1 MPRRPTSTPILGT
14 SPALKRALDEA
25 ARVAPTTAAVLLR
38 GESGT
43 GKELFAQHVHERSGR
58 RGEFVAVN
66 CAALPEAILESVLF
80 GHKRGAFTG
89 ANDSSPGLVMGAN
102 GGTLFLDE
110 VGELPAAVQAKLLR
124 VLQQR
129 TVLPVGEVRERPV
142 DVRVVAASHRDLR
155 QLVAEG
161 RFREDLYHRLARF
174 ELTLPPLRERGRDV
188 IVIARTMLAGGID
201 GAPARQLSRS
211 AEPVLLAHPW
221 TGNIRE
227 LANVLFR
234 AALASGEGSVTA
246 DVLCAALGAAAIAEA
261 PLAERVLA
269 RVREA
274 GTATAADL
282 AEQFAVPR
290 TTLGRLL
297 RALVEAGDLAI
308 SGQGKATR
316 YQVAVRVPEACAD
329 PRHRAALD
337 LLAREG
343 RLTRAAFAADAG
355 VPLRT
360 AGRVLAALV
369 ETGVLVPD
377 GRKGNGGGYVA
388 AANAA

>member
-1 MPRRPTSTPILGT
+1 MSRRPTSTPILGT

-25 ARVAPTTAAVLLR
+25 ARVAPTTAAVLIR

-58 RGEFVAVN
+58 RGEFIAVN

-89 ANDSSPGLVMGAN
+89 ANDSAPGLVMGAN

-188 IVIARTMLAGGID
+188 IVIARTMLAAGID

-211 AEPVLLAHPW
+211 AEPVLVAHPW

-297 RALVEAGDLAI
+297 RALVEAGDLAT

-316 YQVAVRVPEACAD
+316 YQVAVRVPEASAD

-377 GRKGNGGGYVA
+377 GRKGNSGGYVA
-388 AANAA
+388 VANAA